1 MLCPNCGQ
9 ELTDLDTI
17 CPACGQST
25 EAGLSGAPVYET
37 PVLTQAEWEE
47 ASLWAWGSCGLP
59 VRPDAED
66 SPAASAPSA
75 PEKPPAAAKKSALP
89 VILSAIIAL
98 LAVAVVCL
106 TITLTTLSS
115 TGKMPGFVVS
125 ISDWFENLNYKDDA
139 VAVKITDQNGDTLTD
154 VTNAALSYYYWGEIY
169 YYIQNSGIPFDA
181 EQPLSE
187 QAYDEN
193 QSWQDYF
200 VQSACDSMVQIEAL
214 KAMAEADGF
223 TMPEDYQTEYD
234 NTISSM
240 ESYAVQT
247 GFTNSDGSGD
257 VLSYIRDSYGASAN
271 EEDFRQYLY
280 DSYYVTAYSDTIY
293 AGLTFTDQE
302 IEDYF
307 DENSAMFNA
316 YGLEKSDTPNVNVRH
331 ILIAPETE
339 EGETEASDEAWD
351 DAEEQAEDILAEWKS
366 GEATEESFAA
376 LAQEHSAD
384 NADAGGLYED
394 VYPGQM
400 VEEFNDW
407 CFDKDRSTG
416 DTGIVKTRFGYHII
430 YYVAPT
436 ENYYWKDLAENEL
449 HYTRYQETL
458 SSITAQY
465 TATPTDKLQLP
476 APDALAT
483 MAQQSGTGAAG

>member
-9 ELTDLDTI
+9 ELSDLDTI
-17 CPACGQST
+17 CPACKAT
-25 EAGLSGAPVYET
+25 VPT
-37 PVLTQAEWEE
+37 RPAEPTG
-47 ASLWAWGSCGLP
+47 SYGPPPCFWGS
-59 VRPDAED
+59 PDDPGNPDNWLHDQEAAPQTAAED
-66 SPAASAPSA
+66 TTKAPANTSEPPQKRSP
-75 PEKPPAAAKKSALP
+75 LP
-89 VILSAIIAL
+89 IILTAIIAL
-98 LAVAVVCL
+98 LAVAVVIL
-106 TITLTTLSS
+106 TISLTTLSS
-115 TGKMPGFVVS
+115 TGKMPSFVVS
-125 ISDWFENLNYKDDA
+125 ISDWFEKLNYKDNA
-139 VAVKITDQNGDTLTD
+139 VAIQITDQNGDTLTD

-181 EQPLSE
+181 DQPLSE
-187 QAYDEN
+187 QSYDDT

-200 VQSACDSMVQIEAL
+200 VQSASNSMVQIEAL

-234 NTISSM
+234 STISSM

-247 GFTNSDGSGD
+247 GFTHSDGTGD
-257 VLSYIRDSYGASAN
+257 VLAYIQDSYGASAT
-271 EEDFRQYLY
+271 EEGFQQYLY

-293 AGLTFTDQE
+293 EGLTFTDQE

-307 DENSAMFNA
+307 DENSALFTA

-331 ILIAPETE
+331 ILIAPEKE
-339 EGETEASDEAWD
+339 EDETEASDEAWD
-351 DAEEQAEDILAEWKS
+351 EAKEQAEEILADWKS

-376 LAQEHSAD
+376 LAQEHSTD
-384 NADAGGLYED
+384 NADDGGLYED

-407 CFDKDRSTG
+407 CFDDKRAAG

-430 YYVAPT
+430 YYVSAT

-458 SSITAQY
+458 ASITEQY

-476 APDALAT
+476 TPDALANL
-483 MAQQSGTGAAG
+483 AQQSSTGAAG